1 MTLSDL
7 GNVGEF
13 VGSVGV
19 IVSLIYVGVQ
29 LKMTRQSE
37 RATAAWQSEKTW
49 GDLSW
54 ELAEDPNLGEI
65 VAKLLSGEEISKQE
79 RLTATFFVRAL
90 MQHAQ
95 SQFYLNKEGI
105 MPDEMWHRR
114 LNWLRQFVSIPTIK
128 LIADAERAQGIIGEE
143 FWAQISAREERFSIA
158 VGNIKQ

>member
-13 VGSVGV
+13 VGSIGV

-49 GDLSW
+49 GELSW
-54 ELAEDPNLGEI
+54 ELAEDTVLGGI
-65 VAKLLSGEEISKQE
+65 VAKLLSGGEISDQE
-79 RLTATFFVRAL
+79 RLTAIYFVRAL

-105 MPDEMWHRR
+105 LPDEMWRRR
-114 LNWLRQFVSIPTIK
+114 LNWLRQFVSIPAIN
-128 LIADAERAQGIIGEE
+128 LIAEAESAQGIISEE

-158 VGNIKQ
+158 VGGIEK

>member
-7 GNVGEF
+7 GSLGEF
-13 VGSVGV
+13 VGSIGV

-54 ELAEDPNLGEI
+54 ELAEDSNLGEI
-65 VAKLLSGEEISKQE
+65 VAKLLSGEEISERE
-79 RLTATFFVRAL
+79 RLTAIYFVRAL

-105 MPDEMWHRR
+105 MPDEMWSRR
-114 LNWLRQFVSIPTIK
+114 LNWLRQFVSIPTINV
-128 LIADAERAQGIIGEE
+128 IAEAERAQGIIGQE
-143 FWAQISAREERFSIA
+143 FWTQIKARDERFSIA
-158 VGNIKQ
+158 VGGIKK